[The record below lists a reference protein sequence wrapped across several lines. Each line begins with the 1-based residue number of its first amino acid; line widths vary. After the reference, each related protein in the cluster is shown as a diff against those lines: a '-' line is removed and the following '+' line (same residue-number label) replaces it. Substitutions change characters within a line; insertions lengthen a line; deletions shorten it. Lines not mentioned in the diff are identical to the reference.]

1 MPQLLRRKLVCF
13 YCNRHSAQDRKAG
26 IRQWQCEQCDAIN
39 YLDENGEIT
48 DPPTQVCTPARY
60 AQVQSRP
67 VFPETSPLE
76 RSLFCQRC
84 IQNQYIVNQA
94 LAEYLPAQ
102 DDPRYPEFERAL
114 PAYREKMENRFPQV
128 CEDCTP
134 AVVSRIRDTG
144 YAAKADNLRR
154 LNDRSRNASTQHRS
168 QSWKNLVVLLGA
180 TGWSIGLMGQLAWH
194 IVGALPK
201 SQAEDGLVDGEVI
214 QTVFSCLYESALN
227 FQARRSCNNLLQQL
241 PAYALGL
248 SLLCFWWNPKMQYKL
263 RGGCGRIVG
272 STEYYKL
279 QLIALVARVLSWK
292 LATKEPTFLKDSQI
306 SRALQALNLVLQI
319 MLTTLAFRSIR
330 IDQRPLV
337 LFQEDHEPFVPT
349 QSQST
354 STATSHQNIRDL
366 SPPPRPRIDSSLI
379 EKLAPRAEQPSYQPP
394 TPPPEEDETMEDSMM
409 DWTPQ
414 HNFRP
419 ATTYHAPQSRPVFN
433 EPSPFHGVLP
443 PAPVSWA
450 QRLRNPPNQPT
461 FRKAS
466 ETKRETLFPGKKNKR
481 VISDAASDVSGQ
493 FSPVSYRENMSEMES
508 PVKFADPKF
517 FAPND
522 LIETGLESLFGDT
535 FSLGRELRE
544 DASRQEPDERQMVTP
559 SSYKP
564 FGFLIAAVLLGVS
577 CGIWD
582 LASSILPGSEA
593 QIRLL
598 ILLLAASVSARN
610 VTSSTSRSL
619 SSIVVSATG
628 IALAAY
634 IGMLLSYP
642 MDHEGRESIGALG
655 FWYLLSLTAW
665 ETWGFISNLATPSPV
680 GQTEVMH
687 QELLPQKEASQ
698 PAIPHPKQSTIR
710 TPTINTST
718 TPTISTTRNPNTIA
732 LSQRATRSRS
742 KQKAYDEKRRD
753 SLGDGL
759 GGLSLGGW

>member
-1 MPQLLRRKLVCF
+1 MPQLLRRKLDCF
-13 YCNRHSAQDRKAG
+13 YCNRRSAQDRKAG

-48 DPPTQVCTPARY
+48 DPPTQDCTSARY
-60 AQVQSRP
+60 TQYQPRP
-67 VFPETSPLE
+67 VSPETSPLE

-84 IQNQYIVNQA
+84 IQNQHIVNQA

-102 DDPRYPEFERAL
+102 DDPRYPEFERAF
-114 PAYREKMENRFPQV
+114 PAYQKKMEDRFPQV
-128 CEDCTP
+128 CEDCAP
-134 AVVSRIRDTG
+134 AVMSRIRDTG

-154 LNDRSRNASTQHRS
+154 VNDRSRNASTQHRS
-168 QSWKNLVVLLGA
+168 WSWKNSVVLLGA
-180 TGWSIGLMGQLAWH
+180 TGWSMGLVGQLAWH
-194 IVGALPK
+194 IVGASLK
-201 SQAEDGLVDGEVI
+201 SQAEDGLVDEEAT
-214 QTVFSCLYESALN
+214 QTVVSCLYESALN
-227 FQARRSCNNLLQQL
+227 FQARRSCNDLLQQL

-248 SLLCFWWNPKMQYKL
+248 SLLCFWWNPMMQYKL
-263 RGGCGRIVG
+263 RGGCGRIIG
-272 STEYYKL
+272 SIEYYKL
-279 QLIALVARVLSWK
+279 QLIALAVRFLSWK
-292 LATKEPTFLKDSQI
+292 LATKEPTLFKDPQT
-306 SRALQALNLVLQI
+306 SRALHALSLVLQI
-319 MLTTLAFRSIR
+319 MLITLAFRSIR
-330 IDQRPLV
+330 LDQRPIV
-337 LFQEDHEPFVPT
+337 SFQENHELSVPT

-366 SPPPRPRIDSSLI
+366 SPPPRPRIDSFLI

-394 TPPPEEDETMEDSMM
+394 TPPPEEDEAIEDNIM

-433 EPSPFHGVLP
+433 EPSPFHGVIP

-450 QRLRNPPNQPT
+450 QRLRNPPNQPS

-493 FSPVSYRENMSEMES
+493 FSPVSHRDTTSEIES

-522 LIETGLESLFGDT
+522 LSETGLESLFGDT
-535 FSLGRELRE
+535 FSLGRELTE
-544 DASRQEPDERQMVTP
+544 DASRQGPDERQMVMP
-559 SSYKP
+559 SPYKP

-593 QIRLL
+593 QIRFL
-598 ILLLAASVSARN
+598 ILLVPASVSARN
-610 VTSSTSRSL
+610 VILSTSRSL
-619 SSIVVSATG
+619 SSIVVSAAS
-628 IALAAY
+628 IALAVY
-634 IGMLLSYP
+634 IGMLVYYP
-642 MDHEGRESIGALG
+642 LDHEGQERIGALG
-655 FWYLLSLTAW
+655 FWYLLALTAW
-665 ETWGFISNLATPSPV
+665 EGWGFISNLATPSPV
-680 GQTEVMH
+680 GQTEAMH
-687 QELLPQKEASQ
+687 QEPLPQKEASQ
-698 PAIPHPKQSTIR
+698 PPIPRPKNSTTR

-718 TPTISTTRNPNTIA
+718 TPTISTIRNPNTIA
-732 LSQRATRSRS
+732 LSQHTM

-759 GGLSLGGW
+759 GGLSLGGQ